1 MIGMDH
7 ISQEDKVIMGRNL
20 KNEKVWYKGT
30 NRTTNK
36 KAIIQSDMR
45 RLLNENFW

>member
-20 KNEKVWYKGT
+20 KNEKECYKQ
-30 NRTTNK
+30 NDQQERHHSK
-36 KAIIQSDMR
+36 
-45 RLLNENFW
+45 